1 MLCCGDSDT
10 AGNIARFHRLVKRR
24 VRFQSHCG
32 GSWRFWGAVIN
43 EEKIAYQ
50 WRQAMINRVVL
61 VWWLVKAGS
70 GGVAHLDAWK
80 AIVITIL
87 IKN

>member
-1 MLCCGDSDT
+1 
-10 AGNIARFHRLVKRR
+10 
-24 VRFQSHCG
+24 
-32 GSWRFWGAVIN
+32 
-43 EEKIAYQ
+43 
-50 WRQAMINRVVL
+50 MINRVVL